1 MLKRIF
7 ADNFRALVNF
17 ELRLGRLCLL
27 LGENG
32 SGKTTVFN
40 VLGGLRDLVVLGRS
54 SKDLFAYTR
63 TKWEARDIQRFEL
76 DFETAA
82 GIYQYVLEI
91 QHPQGPQEAPFIRSE
106 SVSLDRAP
114 LYRFSGDEVH
124 LFYDDD
130 AVGPVFPFRS
140 DQSFLTNI
148 DPARAPRMERLGA
161 FKELMAGLWILQ
173 LNPFAVEISS
183 KQDQSF
189 LARDGS
195 NLASFF
201 EHLNAERPDVRAA
214 LDERLRE
221 ALPGFRNFF
230 FQRFWDNK
238 LLLAK
243 FGDDGHDL
251 GLSELSEGQ
260 RVLVMLYA
268 AIFGHLHSGS
278 LLCFDE
284 PDNFVSLTEIQP
296 WLQTLRDVLDDQ
308 PGGQALIISHHPEVI
323 DYLALDA
330 IWRFERPAG
339 PVMVRPLELEGEPD
353 LRLSDLIAR
362 TRVASTGASLSRL
375 GWD

>member
-40 VLGGLRDLVVLGRS
+40 VLGGLRDLVVLGLT

-82 GIYQYVLEI
+82 GTYQYVLEI

-106 SVSLDRAP
+106 SVSLDSAP

-124 LFYDDD
+124 LFYDDNG
-130 AVGPVFPFRS
+130 VGPVFPFRS

-148 DPARAPRMERLGA
+148 DPARAPRMERLAG
-161 FKELMAGLWILQ
+161 FKALMAGLWILQ
-173 LNPFAVEISS
+173 LNPFDVEISS

-189 LARDGS
+189 LARDGR

-230 FQRFWDNK
+230 FRRLWDNK

-243 FGDDGHDL
+243 FGDDGHEAEL
-251 GLSELSEGQ
+251 GLKELSEGQ

-268 AIFGHLHSGS
+268 AVFGHLHRGS

-308 PGGQALIISHHPEVI
+308 QGGQALIISHHPEVI
-323 DYLALDA
+323 DYLALDS

-362 TRVASTGASLSRL
+362 GA
-375 GWD
+375 